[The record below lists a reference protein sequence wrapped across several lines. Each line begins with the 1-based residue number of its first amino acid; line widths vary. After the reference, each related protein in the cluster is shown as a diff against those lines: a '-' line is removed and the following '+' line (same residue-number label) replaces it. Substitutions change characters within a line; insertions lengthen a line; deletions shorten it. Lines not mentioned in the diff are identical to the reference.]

1 MGAAVPRGSSVTMND
16 QPLEDVAVADVGG
29 VVVAVVNEKGQAS
42 QVMGAPRHPVPDDY
56 KVDPELP
63 GPPASTLD

>member
-1 MGAAVPRGSSVTMND
+1 MEAAVPRGSSVTMND

-42 QVMGAPRHPVPDDY
+42 QVRGAPR
-56 KVDPELP
+56 
-63 GPPASTLD
+63 LD